1 MDTVLAATGRT
12 PRASDRQTLLHYA
25 LNDGQLRS
33 IPKLPF
39 LFMLLRLLAVLLLLG
54 TFNAPAQ
61 TPVLRGLVLD
71 AETRQPIPNAQVG
84 VARNR
89 IGTST
94 NLDGR
99 FALPIPSAYR
109 QETLEVALLGYEPY
123 RQPLPALPGPEL
135 RILLKL
141 KPAKLGEVQVS
152 GSVLGIVREAVARI
166 PQNYPVRPTRLEGF
180 FRESDNDQQDGKYRY
195 LAEAVLTVL
204 KAPYTEPKDNG
215 DIVIRQSRKVDLVPP
230 TSLLREKWYA
240 GPFIPHRM
248 DFVHNRLD
256 FINEAD
262 FKDYD
267 YKLSDLTTYLGRPVY
282 VISFG
287 PKGGNKHANFEGK
300 MYIDQQ
306 SYAFLAAEWKR
317 TPAGIKHELGGL
329 DADER
334 AYRIEYQP
342 YAGRWYVKSVWYNT
356 RVKVL
361 TGKDLRHLAEYLTTA
376 IDTTQAPPPG
386 YVERAQFQDVFMD
399 NKVRYDSAFWQN
411 HPTLLPPEQLR
422 LTLRDRDRQLEA
434 EKLFAPKPVE
444 EVQPAKKVAFALLDR
459 LRMGQMGGL
468 LWLDSP
474 GADLRVEVA
483 PAGSA
488 FRALGQV
495 QAPPQQLVFW
505 HGFAYQLDIVK
516 GLSVHYTNR
525 IASWNYRGNGWSTGA
540 TYELNL
546 RPRHRPILLR
556 AGLDYTRQRVRYEL
570 GNFDNPDGGLRLA
583 GTKLSADNLRL
594 GLQQRTDAWL
604 PRLGLGVELSH
615 RIEAVAD
622 LGWLLSQTTRDELHL
637 DEKSGF
643 FLFRD
648 DADVPLAD
656 AGATVR
662 VNGEAAGVPWR
673 LGRPLL
679 TVGLLYRLR

>member
-1 MDTVLAATGRT
+1 ML
-12 PRASDRQTLLHYA
+12 
-25 LNDGQLRS
+25 
-33 IPKLPF
+33 
-39 LFMLLRLLAVLLLLG
+39 LLRLLASLLLLSLL
-54 TFNAPAQ
+54 TPASQAQ
-61 TPVLRGLVLD
+61 TPTLRGLVLD

-99 FALPIPSAYR
+99 FALPIPAAYR

-123 RQPLPALPGPEL
+123 RQLLPALPGPEL

-141 KPAKLGEVQVS
+141 KPSKLGEVQVS
-152 GSVLGIVREAVARI
+152 GSVLGIVREAVVRI

-180 FRESDNDQQDGKYRY
+180 FRESDNDQQDNKYRY

-215 DIVIRQSRKVDLVPP
+215 DIVIRQSRKVDLEEP
-230 TSLLREKWYA
+230 TNFIRYKWYA

-256 FINEAD
+256 FINERD

-267 YKLSDLTTYLGRPVY
+267 YRLTDLTTYLDRPVY
-282 VISFG
+282 VIHFG
-287 PKGGNKHANFEGK
+287 PKAGNKRANFEGK

-306 SYAFLAAEWKR
+306 SYVFLAAEWKR
-317 TPAGIKHELGGL
+317 TPAGIRNELGGL
-329 DADER
+329 DAEER
-334 AYRIEYQP
+334 AYRVEYQS
-342 YAGRWYVKSVWYNT
+342 YAGRWHVKSVWYNT
-356 RVKVL
+356 LAKSV
-361 TGKDLRHLAEYLTTA
+361 TGKPMRHLAEYLTTA
-376 IDTTQAPPPG
+376 IDTAQATQPG
-386 YVERAQFQDVFMD
+386 YTARAQFMDVFLD
-399 NKVRYDSAFWQN
+399 NQVRYDSAFWQN

-422 LTLRDRDRQLEA
+422 LTLRDRERQLAA
-434 EKLFAPKPVE
+434 EQLFTPKPAE
-444 EVQPAKKVAFALLDR
+444 QASSSKKALFNVLDR
-459 LRMGQMGGL
+459 LRLGYIGGL
-468 LWLDSP
+468 LWVDSP

-495 QAPPQQLVFW
+495 RAPQQRVVFW
-505 HGFAYQLDIVK
+505 RGISYQLDVVK
-516 GLSVHYTNR
+516 GLTVHYDNR
-525 IASWNYRGNGWSTGA
+525 IASWNFRGNGWSAGA
-540 TYELNL
+540 TYEVNL

-556 AGLDYTRQRVRYEL
+556 AGLDYTRQRLRYEL
-570 GNFDNPDGGLRLA
+570 GNFDNPDRGLRLD
-583 GTKLSADNLRL
+583 GTKLDADNLRL
-594 GLQQRTDAWL
+594 GLQQRTDAWM

-622 LGWLLSQTTRDELHL
+622 LGWLFAQSTREELHL

-643 FLFRD
+643 FLSRD
-648 DADVPLAD
+648 DADVPLAA

>member
-1 MDTVLAATGRT
+1 ML
-12 PRASDRQTLLHYA
+12 
-25 LNDGQLRS
+25 
-33 IPKLPF
+33 
-39 LFMLLRLLAVLLLLG
+39 LLRLLASLLLLSLL
-54 TFNAPAQ
+54 TLAAPAQ

-84 VARNR
+84 VAHNR

-99 FALPIPSAYR
+99 FALPIPPAYQR
-109 QETLEVALLGYEPY
+109 EGLEIALLGYEPY

-141 KPAKLGEVQVS
+141 KRATLGEVQVS

-180 FRESDNDQQDGKYRY
+180 FRESDNDQEDSKYRY

-204 KAPYTEPKDNG
+204 KAPYTAPKDNG
-215 DIVIRQSRKVDLVPP
+215 DIVIRQSRKVNLEEP
-230 TSLLREKWYA
+230 TSLIRYKWIA

-256 FINEAD
+256 FINERD

-267 YKLSDLTTYLGRPVY
+267 YKLTELTTYLDRPVY

-287 PKGGNKHANFEGK
+287 PKVGNKRANFEGK
-300 MYIDQQ
+300 LYIDQQ

-317 TPAGIKHELGGL
+317 TPAGIRNELGSL
-329 DADER
+329 DAEER

-342 YAGRWYVKSVWYNT
+342 YAGRWHVKSVWYNT
-356 RVKVL
+356 RAKTL
-361 TGKDLRHLAEYLTTA
+361 TGKPMRHLAEYLTTA
-376 IDTTQAPPPG
+376 IDTAQAATPG
-386 YVERAQFQDVFMD
+386 YTARAQFMDVFLE
-399 NKVRYDSAFWQN
+399 NTVRYDSAFWQSY
-411 HPTLLPPEQLR
+411 PTLLPPEQLR
-422 LTLRDRDRQLEA
+422 LTLRDRERQLKA
-434 EKLFAPKPVE
+434 EELFATKPAG
-444 EVQPAKKVAFALLDR
+444 PAPAANKVLFALLDR
-459 LRMGQMGGL
+459 LRFGYVGGL

-474 GADLRVEVA
+474 GAALRVDMA

-488 FRALGQV
+488 FQALGQV
-495 QAPPQQLVFW
+495 RAPQQSLVAW
-505 HGFAYQLDIVK
+505 RGGSYLLDLTK
-516 GLSVHYTNR
+516 SLSVHWTNR
-525 IASWNYRGNGWSTGA
+525 VASWNYRGDGWSAGA

-570 GNFDNPDGGLRLA
+570 GNFDNPDHGLRLA

-604 PRLGLGVELSH
+604 PRLGLGIELSH

-622 LGWLLSQTTRDELHL
+622 LGLLLAQTTRDELHL
-637 DEKSGF
+637 DEQSGF

-648 DADVPLAD
+648 DADVPLTD

-662 VNGEAAGVPWR
+662 VNGETAGVPWR